1 VSPSAKRKRLSERHA
16 KILLAMYYRSSGTT
30 TLLPY
35 EDIVVEAFERFPEDF
50 QLRGHPQYP
59 DASDIHKPLYEKLS
73 KDGYVSGANKQF
85 KLTKLG
91 LMTAETLLEHE
102 QSFGGRK
109 PQVRVDRE
117 DERELA
123 RLRATR
129 AHDLYSQGRGGEVV
143 DSDFYAFFKV
153 SPRTKRH
160 EFAGRLRVVE
170 ELLQRA
176 LGAGHDVDDLEHTR
190 EFLTERFR
198 TEVLDPILGREQ
210 THV

>member
-1 VSPSAKRKRLSERHA
+1 MAADERKRLSERHA
-16 KILLAMYYRSSGTT
+16 KILLAMYHRSGGTT
-30 TLLPY
+30 KLLPY

-85 KLTKLG
+85 KLTRLG
-91 LMTAETLLEHE
+91 LATAENLA
-102 QSFGGRK
+102 GRESALKEGK
-109 PQVRVDRE
+109 PEVRVDRD

-123 RLRATR
+123 RLRSTR
-129 AHDLYSQGRGGEVV
+129 AHDLYSRGSGGSVV

-160 EFAGRLRVVE
+160 EFAGRLRAAE
-170 ELLQRA
+170 DLLGRA
-176 LGAGHDVDDLEHTR
+176 AGAGRDVDDLESTR
-190 EFLTERFR
+190 EFLIERFR
-198 TEVLDPILGREQ
+198 ADVIEPILGKEQ
-210 THV
+210 AND